1 MPTIQQLVRKGRTK
15 IQDKSKAPA
24 LDACPQRARG
34 LCSCVHDNPEETELS
49 DEKGC
54 QS

>member
-24 LDACPQRARG
+24 LDACPQRRG
-34 LCSCVHDNPEETELS
+34 VWRSCVHDDPEETELS